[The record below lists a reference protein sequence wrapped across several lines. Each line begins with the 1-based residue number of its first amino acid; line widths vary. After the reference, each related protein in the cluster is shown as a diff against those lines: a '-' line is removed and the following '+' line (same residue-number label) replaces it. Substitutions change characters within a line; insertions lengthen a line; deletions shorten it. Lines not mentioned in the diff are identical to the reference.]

1 MDTQKSSN
9 RDISHPESIEKGSAP
24 KTVSTDPIGIRIGRD
39 DSDTSGHQY
48 VTGSKLH
55 LIVFSLI
62 LACFLMTLS
71 SSVLATAIPRITSEF
86 HSVED
91 IEWYGSAYLL
101 SNCAM
106 QPLSGKLY
114 TYFSLKYTFLCFLA
128 IFELGALICGLSTD
142 SDMLIVGRAIQG
154 CGGSGILNGALTILA
169 AAAPISRRPILIGI
183 IMSTAS
189 IGQVIGPLIG
199 GALTQ
204 HASWRW
210 CTHTLNRSKIKIP
223 LTRLGFFLNLPT
235 GFLTALVIFLIHIPS
250 IHNPV
255 RTSWSSKKKF
265 LNLDPCGFVL
275 FTPTIISFLLALE
288 WGGSS
293 YHWSSATIIG
303 LFCTSFVLLL
313 LFLYWEYRLGEN
325 AMISLEMLRKRIVYS
340 GFLTGMLNQ
349 GGLVVISYYLPVWFQ
364 TIKGVSP
371 TESGVRA
378 LPTFLATIG
387 CSIIAGSLVSRLGYF
402 TPWAIM
408 GCVCS
413 AVGSGCMS
421 LFNVNTGAGEWIGF
435 QILVGAGRGMVSQM
449 PITAIQ
455 NSLPGTDIAIGS
467 SLATLSG
474 YFGSAIFLSFAS
486 TIFTNSL
493 TKELTTYVPNID
505 VEAIIASGATGLRDL
520 VTGTELERV
529 LIAYIESLIR
539 CFYLAAGASSAAFL
553 CSFGLGWG
561 TVKKKKNNEKEGDQ
575 ESCEDPAESNN
586 LESTVMDGKP

>member
-1 MDTQKSSN
+1 MNAQESGN
-9 RDISHPESIEKGSAP
+9 RGISCRESIEKGSVPERYAI
-24 KTVSTDPIGIRIGRD
+24 DLRGIEISRN
-39 DSDTSGHQY
+39 DSDIAEQQY
-48 VTGSKLH
+48 VTGMKLR
-55 LIVFSLI
+55 LIVFSLT

-91 IEWYGSAYLL
+91 IGWYGSAYLL
-101 SNCAM
+101 SSCAM

-114 TYFSLKYTFLCFLA
+114 TYFSLKHTFLCFLVT
-128 IFELGALICGLSTD
+128 FELGALICGLSKD
-142 SDMLIVGRAIQG
+142 SNMLIVGRAIQG

-169 AAAPISRRPILIGI
+169 AAAPISKRPILLGI

-210 CTHTLNRSKIKIP
+210 C
-223 LTRLGFFLNLPT
+223 FYLNLPA
-235 GFLTALVIFLIHIPS
+235 GFLTALVIFFIHIPS

-265 LNLDPCGFVL
+265 LNLDPCGFIL

-293 YHWSSATIIG
+293 YSWSSATIIG
-303 LFCTSFVLLL
+303 LFCTSFVLFL
-313 LFLYWEYRLGEN
+313 LFLYWEYKLGEN
-325 AMISLEMLRKRIVYS
+325 AMIPLDMLKKRIVYS
-340 GFLTGMLNQ
+340 GCLTGMLNQ
-349 GGLVVISYYLPVWFQ
+349 GGLIVISYYLPVWFQ

-371 TESGVRA
+371 TDSGVRT

-387 CSIIAGSLVSRLGYF
+387 SSIIAGSLVSRLGYF
-402 TPWAIM
+402 TPWAIV

-413 AVGSGCMS
+413 AIGSGCMS
-421 LFNVNTGAGEWIGF
+421 LLNVNTEAGEWIGF

-455 NSLPGTDIAIGS
+455 NSLPATDIAIGS
-467 SLATLSG
+467 SLATFSG

-493 TKELTTYVPNID
+493 ANELAIYVPNID
-505 VEAIIASGATGLRDL
+505 TEAIVASGATELRDL
-520 VTGTELERV
+520 VKGAELEAV
-529 LIAYIESLIR
+529 LIAYNESLIR
-539 CFYLAAGASSAAFL
+539 CFYLAAGGSSAAFL

-561 TVKKKKNNEKEGDQ
+561 TVKKKNEKQEGDQ
-575 ESCEDPAESNN
+575 EGLEDPAKNKSP
-586 LESTVMDGKP
+586 ESTVMEGKA

>member
-1 MDTQKSSN
+1 MNTQESPN
-9 RDISHPESIEKGSAP
+9 RDISLLESIEKGGVPETIA
-24 KTVSTDPIGIRIGRD
+24 TDSIGVRNGGEDLNTIEQ
-39 DSDTSGHQY
+39 QY

-55 LIVFSLI
+55 LIVFSLT
-62 LACFLMTLS
+62 LACFIMTLS

-91 IEWYGSAYLL
+91 IGWYGSAYLL

-106 QPLSGKLY
+106 QPLSGKFY
-114 TYFSLKYTFLCFLA
+114 TYFSLKYTFPCFLA
-128 IFELGALICGLSTD
+128 IFELGALICGVSRD
-142 SDMLIVGRAIQG
+142 SDMLIVGRAIQE
-154 CGGSGILNGALTILA
+154 CGGSGVLNGALTILA
-169 AAAPISRRPILIGI
+169 AAAPISKRPILIGI

-204 HASWRW
+204 NASWR
-210 CTHTLNRSKIKIP
+210 II
-223 LTRLGFFLNLPT
+223 LTPLGFFLNLPT
-235 GFLTALVIFLIHIPS
+235 GFLTALVIFLIHIPN

-255 RTSWSSKKKF
+255 CTSWSSKKKF
-265 LNLDPCGFVL
+265 LNLDPCGFIL
-275 FTPTIISFLLALE
+275 FTPTIISSLLALE
-288 WGGSS
+288 WDGSS
-293 YHWSSATIIG
+293 YSWSSATIIG
-303 LFCTSFVLLL
+303 LFCTSFVLFL
-313 LFLYWEYRLGEN
+313 LFLYWEYSLGEN
-325 AMISLEMLRKRIVYS
+325 AMIPLDMLRNRIVYS
-340 GFLTGMLNQ
+340 GCLTGMLNQ

-371 TESGVRA
+371 TESGVRT

-413 AVGSGCMS
+413 AIGSGCMS

-435 QILVGAGRGMVSQM
+435 QILVGAGRGMLSQM

-455 NSLPGTDIAIGS
+455 NSLPATDIAIGS
-467 SLATLSG
+467 SLATFSG
-474 YFGSAIFLSFAS
+474 YFGSEIFLSFAS

-493 TKELTTYVPNID
+493 TKELAKYVPNID
-505 VEAIIASGATGLRDL
+505 AKAIIASGATGLRDL
-520 VTGTELERV
+520 VTGAELERV
-529 LIAYIESLIR
+529 LMAYNESLIR
-539 CFYLAAGASSAAFL
+539 CFYLAAGGSGAAFL

-561 TVKKKKNNEKEGDQ
+561 TVKKKNKQEGDQ
-575 ESCEDPAESNN
+575 ERGENPAKSNN
-586 LESTVMDGKP
+586 PESMVKEGKA

>member
-1 MDTQKSSN
+1 MNAQESGN
-9 RDISHPESIEKGSAP
+9 RGISCRESIEKGSVPERYAI
-24 KTVSTDPIGIRIGRD
+24 DLRGIEISRN
-39 DSDTSGHQY
+39 DSDIAEQQY
-48 VTGSKLH
+48 VTGMKLR
-55 LIVFSLI
+55 LIVFSLT

-91 IEWYGSAYLL
+91 IGWYGSAYLL

-114 TYFSLKYTFLCFLA
+114 TYFSLKHTFLCFLVT
-128 IFELGALICGLSTD
+128 FELGALICGLSKD
-142 SDMLIVGRAIQG
+142 SDMLILGRAIQG

-169 AAAPISRRPILIGI
+169 AAAPISKRPSILLSTLAYLYFFLIHIRVLLGI

-204 HASWRW
+204 HASWR
-210 CTHTLNRSKIKIP
+210 IA
-223 LTRLGFFLNLPT
+223 LTSLGFYLNLPA
-235 GFLTALVIFLIHIPS
+235 GFLTALVIFFIHIPS

-265 LNLDPCGFVL
+265 LNLDPCGFIL
-275 FTPTIISFLLALE
+275 FTSTIISFLLALE

-293 YHWSSATIIG
+293 YSWSSATIIG
-303 LFCTSFVLLL
+303 LFCTSFVLFL
-313 LFLYWEYRLGEN
+313 LFLYWEYKLGEN
-325 AMISLEMLRKRIVYS
+325 AMIPLDMLKKRIVYS
-340 GFLTGMLNQ
+340 GCLTGMLNQ
-349 GGLVVISYYLPVWFQ
+349 GGLIVISYYLPVWFQ

-371 TESGVRA
+371 TDSGVRT

-387 CSIIAGSLVSRLGYF
+387 SSIIAGSLVSRLGYF
-402 TPWAIM
+402 TPWAIV
-408 GCVCS
+408 GC
-413 AVGSGCMS
+413 
-421 LFNVNTGAGEWIGF
+421 
-435 QILVGAGRGMVSQM
+435 

-455 NSLPGTDIAIGS
+455 NSLPATDIAIGS
-467 SLATLSG
+467 SLATFSG

-493 TKELTTYVPNID
+493 ANELAIYVPNID
-505 VEAIIASGATGLRDL
+505 AEAIVASGATELRDL
-520 VTGTELERV
+520 VKGAELEGV
-529 LIAYIESLIR
+529 LIAYNESLIR
-539 CFYLAAGASSAAFL
+539 CFYLAAGGSSAAFL

-561 TVKKKKNNEKEGDQ
+561 TVKKKNEKQEGDQ
-575 ESCEDPAESNN
+575 EGLEDPAKNKSP
-586 LESTVMDGKP
+586 ESTVMEGKA

>member
-1 MDTQKSSN
+1 MT
-9 RDISHPESIEKGSAP
+9 
-24 KTVSTDPIGIRIGRD
+24 TDPTGIRIGRD
-39 DSDTSGHQY
+39 DLNTAEQQY
-48 VTGSKLH
+48 ITGSNLH
-55 LIVFSLI
+55 LIVLSLT

-91 IEWYGSAYLL
+91 IVLILAPS
-101 SNCAM
+101 CTM

-128 IFELGALICGLSTD
+128 IFELGALICGVSRD

-154 CGGSGILNGALTILA
+154 CGGSGILNGALIILA
-169 AAAPISRRPILIGI
+169 AAAPISKRPSIYSTIL
-183 IMSTAS
+183 SS
-189 IGQVIGPLIG
+189 NVIGPLIG

-210 CTHTLNRSKIKIP
+210 CTHILNHPRTKIT

-250 IHNPV
+250 IHSPA

-265 LNLDPCGFVL
+265 LNLDPCGFIL

-293 YHWSSATIIG
+293 YPWSSATIIG
-303 LFCTSFVLLL
+303 LFCTSFVLFLS
-313 LFLYWEYRLGEN
+313 FLYWEYRLGEN
-325 AMISLEMLRKRIVYS
+325 AMIPLDMLRKRIVYS
-340 GFLTGMLNQ
+340 GCLTGMLNQ
-349 GGLVVISYYLPVWFQ
+349 GGLTVISYYLPVWFQ

-371 TESGVRA
+371 TESGVRT

-413 AVGSGCMS
+413 AIGSGCMS
-421 LFNVNTGAGEWIGF
+421 LFNVNTGAGEWISF

-455 NSLPGTDIAIGS
+455 NSLPATDIAIGS
-467 SLATLSG
+467 SLATFSG
-474 YFGSAIFLSFAS
+474 YFGSAVFLSFAS

-493 TKELTTYVPNID
+493 TKELAKYVPNID
-505 VEAIIASGATGLRDL
+505 EEAIVASGATGLRDL
-520 VTGTELERV
+520 VTGAELERV
-529 LIAYIESLIR
+529 LIAYNESLIR

-553 CSFGLGWG
+553 CSFGLGWE
-561 TVKKKKNNEKEGDQ
+561 TVKKKKKKKNEKQEGDQ
-575 ESCEDPAESNN
+575 ESYEDPANRNSP
-586 LESTVMDGKP
+586 ESTVMEGKA

>member
-1 MDTQKSSN
+1 MYTQESPN
-9 RDISHPESIEKGSAP
+9 RRISRRESIEKGSAP
-24 KTVSTDPIGIRIGRD
+24 ETIATDSIGIIIDED
-39 DSDTSGHQY
+39 DLDTTEQQY
-48 VTGSKLH
+48 VTGLKLH
-55 LIVFSLI
+55 LIVFSLT

-91 IEWYGSAYLL
+91 IGWYGSAYLL

-128 IFELGALICGLSTD
+128 IFELGSLICGVSKD

-169 AAAPISRRPILIGI
+169 AAAPISKRPILIGI

-210 CTHTLNRSKIKIP
+210 CTHILNDSRIKIP
-223 LTRLGFFLNLPT
+223 LTYLGFFLNLPT

-255 RTSWSSKKKF
+255 RTSWSSKEKF
-265 LNLDPCGFVL
+265 LHLDPCGFILV
-275 FTPTIISFLLALE
+275 TPTIISFLLALE

-293 YHWSSATIIG
+293 YSWSSAIIIG
-303 LFCTSFVLLL
+303 LFCTSFVLFL

-325 AMISLEMLRKRIVYS
+325 AMIPLDILRKRIVYS
-340 GFLTGMLNQ
+340 GCLTGMLNQ
-349 GGLVVISYYLPVWFQ
+349 GGLIVISYYLPVWFQ

-371 TESGVRA
+371 TQSGVRT

-387 CSIIAGSLVSRLGYF
+387 CSLIAGSLVSRLGYF
-402 TPWAIM
+402 TPWAIV

-413 AVGSGCMS
+413 AIGSGCMS
-421 LFNVNTGAGEWIGF
+421 LFNVNTGAGEWIVF

-455 NSLPGTDIAIGS
+455 NSLPATDIAIGS
-467 SLATLSG
+467 SLATFSG

-493 TKELTTYVPNID
+493 MKELAIYVPNID
-505 VEAIIASGATGLRDL
+505 AEAIIANGAIGLRDL
-520 VTGTELERV
+520 VKGAELESV
-529 LIAYIESLIR
+529 LIAYNESLIR
-539 CFYLAAGASSAAFL
+539 CFYLAAGGSSAAFL

-561 TVKKKKNNEKEGDQ
+561 TVKKRNK
-575 ESCEDPAESNN
+575 
-586 LESTVMDGKP
+586 